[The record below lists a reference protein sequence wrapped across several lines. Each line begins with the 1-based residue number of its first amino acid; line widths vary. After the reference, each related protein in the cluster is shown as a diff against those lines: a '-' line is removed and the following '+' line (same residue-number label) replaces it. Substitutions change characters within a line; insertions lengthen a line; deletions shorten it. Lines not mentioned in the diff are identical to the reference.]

1 VVDSKERLPNRSS
14 RDVLRGNAVE
24 RKLVQIILVGSIFV
38 LITGLIILTR
48 GASILWHL
56 YFIPLF
62 FAALFLDE
70 VGGASVAIL
79 SSGAIFSFLFLFPPG
94 EALLQRH
101 YLLEFSMASAVML
114 VGGVAL
120 GWFARAQKRNQ
131 AFLLQ
136 SSMMDRL
143 TGLHN
148 YAYFAER
155 LEEER
160 KRADRF
166 GSHLALIM
174 LDIDHFKPFNDQ
186 FGHAKGNLLLKK
198 LARILEGEVRSVDVI
213 SRYGGEEFAIILPN
227 TDGEAVRVAERIRKA
242 VQKAGFEGDARERTV
257 EKTVSGGVAVYPIHC
272 DNEIELI
279 DKTDMAL
286 YRAKE
291 SGRNQ
296 VCLYN
301 PKNDRAYGS

>member
-1 VVDSKERLPNRSS
+1 MVDSKERLPGRRS

-24 RKLVQIILVGSIFV
+24 RKLGQIILVGLIFILV
-38 LITGLIILTR
+38 TGLILLTR
-48 GASILWHL
+48 GVAILWHL
-56 YFIPLF
+56 YYIPLF
-62 FAALFLDE
+62 LAALFLYE

-79 SSGAIFSFLFLFPPG
+79 SSGAIFSLLFLFPSG
-94 EALLQRH
+94 EAVLQHH
-101 YLLEFSMASAVML
+101 YLIESSMASAGML
-114 VGGVAL
+114 AGGVGL

-131 AFLLQ
+131 AFLLR
-136 SSMMDRL
+136 SSMTDRL

-174 LDIDHFKPFNDQ
+174 LDIDHFKPFNDR

-242 VQKAGFEGDARERTV
+242 VQKAGFEGDAREPV
-257 EKTVSGGVAVYPIHC
+257 AEKTVSCGVSVYPIHC

-279 DKTDMAL
+279 DKADMAL

-301 PKNDRAYGS
+301 PKNDKE